1 MRIIK
6 ILLFIFH
13 TKRTDYITIKMI
25 TLLTR
30 IKNIIFKDYS
40 TDIALRY
47 WPVIDIIKKNRLSD
61 LKILEVGSE
70 DSGIT
75 TYFKKEV
82 IGLDV
87 EFNEKKN
94 KWLKKIKYQGG
105 KFPFA
110 GSQFGLVISV
120 DSLEHVARPQR
131 QSHISEMLRVAKR
144 GIIIIVPCGQLAE
157 KHDRKMQDLYF
168 KINKSYDKYL
178 SEHIVNRLP
187 GRDEIIEYIREGA
200 KNSNKKVKTIT
211 QQKLLNIRVRE
222 FILKCKFSHNILLS
236 VIYYLCLVLLPF
248 RRFINFGNCYRYLI
262 YAEIT

>member
-1 MRIIK
+1 M
-6 ILLFIFH
+6 FH
-13 TKRTDYITIKMI
+13 TKRTDHITTKMI
-25 TLLTR
+25 TLLTK

-47 WPVIDIIKKNRLSD
+47 WPVIDIIKKNRLND
-61 LKILEVGSE
+61 LKILEVGSG

-110 GSQFGLVISV
+110 GNQFGLVISI
-120 DSLEHVARPQR
+120 DSLEHIARPQR
-131 QSHISEMLRVAKR
+131 QNHINEMLRVAKQ
-144 GIIIIVPCGQLAE
+144 GMIIVVPCGQLAE

-168 KINKSYDKYL
+168 EINKSYNKYL
-178 SEHIVNRLP
+178 SEHIANHLP
-187 GRDEIIEYIREGA
+187 GRDEIIKQIKKSAGD
-200 KNSNKKVKTIT
+200 SNKKVKIIT

-222 FILKCKFSHNILLS
+222 FILKCKFSRNILLS
-236 VIYYLCLVLLPF
+236 VIYYLCLVLLLF

-262 YAEIT
+262 YVKIT